1 MNAAVLLQR
10 GGSREIGLVIMGE
23 QRQIYASLATDEI
36 ERIGALNREKH
47 SPGIENWYT
56 FRSGVAEHCAR
67 VER

>member
-1 MNAAVLLQR
+1 VLSQR

-23 QRQIYASLATDEI
+23 QRQIYAGLATDEI
-36 ERIGALNREKH
+36 EHTGALNREKH

-56 FRSGVAEHCAR
+56 FSMGIAEHCAR

>member
-1 MNAAVLLQR
+1 
-10 GGSREIGLVIMGE
+10 MGE
-23 QRQIYASLATDEI
+23 QRQIYASLAPDEI